1 MLKVPLPPVPKEPML
16 TVLRV
21 PAYRKLLTAQVVA
34 LAGTGLLTVAL
45 GLLAFDLA
53 GGQAGAVLGTA
64 FTLKMAAYV
73 FAAPLMSALVGQLPR
88 RAVLIGADLVR
99 AAIALALPWVDSVWQ
114 IYLLVFLLQ
123 SASATFTPAF
133 QAIIP
138 VVLPRERDYTRALS
152 LSRLAYDLESLLSPL
167 LAAALLL
174 VLSYSNLFLGTAAGF
189 LLSAALVAATRLP
202 PIPPADPAGSLLHR
216 TTLGT
221 RIFLRLAP
229 LRGLLALNLA
239 VAAGTAYV
247 LVNTVVHVR
256 EVFGRSDT
264 DVAVALA
271 CYGAGSMF
279 VALAAPRL
287 LDRISDRSLMLT
299 GGILLPPGLAAAALL
314 TWTEQLPVP
323 LTDHSWLLYL
333 GLWVLLGAGTS
344 MIGTPS
350 GRLLRR
356 AATDSTRNQLFTA
369 QFSLSHA
376 CFIITYPAA
385 GWIGAAAGQPAAALV
400 LAALAAAGTVGAVRL
415 WPRVARPVPPTAGS
429 AAEGNR
435 DGR

>member
-1 MLKVPLPPVPKEPML
+1 MLS
-16 TVLRV
+16 VLRV
-21 PAYRKLLTAQVVA
+21 PAYRNLLAAQVVA

-64 FTLKMAAYV
+64 FTLKMVAYV
-73 FAAPLMSALVGQLPR
+73 FAAPVMAAAVERLPR

-99 AAIALALPWVDSVWQ
+99 AAIALALPSVDQVWQ

-133 QAIIP
+133 QALIP
-138 VVLPRERDYTRALS
+138 VVLTRERDYTRALS

-174 VLSYSNLFLGTAAGF
+174 VLSYSSLFVGTAAGF
-189 LLSAALVAATRLP
+189 LLSAAFVTATRLP
-202 PIPPADPAGSLLHR
+202 PVPPSSPAGSLLHR

-221 RIFLRLAP
+221 RIFLRVPA
-229 LRGLLALNLA
+229 LRGLLALDLA
-239 VAAGTAYV
+239 VAAGTAFV
-247 LVNTVVHVR
+247 LVNTVVHVQ
-256 EVFGRSDT
+256 EVFGRPDT
-264 DVAVALA
+264 DLALALA
-271 CYGAGSMF
+271 CYGAGSML

-287 LDRISDRSLMLT
+287 LDRATDRSLMLA
-299 GGILLPPGLAAAALL
+299 GGILLPPGLAAAALM
-314 TWTEQLPVP
+314 TWTGMLPGGP
-323 LTDHSWLLYL
+323 TDQAWLLYL
-333 GLWVLLGAGTS
+333 ALWGVLGAGTS
-344 MIGTPS
+344 MISTPS

-376 CFIITYPAA
+376 CFILTYPAA

-400 LAALAAAGTVGAVRL
+400 LAALAAAGTTGAVVL
-415 WPRVARPVPPTAGS
+415 WPRTTRPVPEAAQPGS
-429 AAEGNR
+429 
-435 DGR
+435 DGS